1 MKARRVTLIGLLSAG
16 LLLGAALGLADTLG
30 RWRQAAP
37 ARYKRTEVGVATVR
51 GKIYVIGG
59 FRRLGVTRIM
69 EEYDPATDQWRT
81 RAPLPVPLHHIGVG
95 VVQERIY
102 VIGGFRRRFLN
113 FWHPVNTV
121 YAYDPET
128 DRWSERTPMP
138 TARGA
143 LAVGVVGDYLYA
155 IGGYD
160 GERNTPANEVYDP
173 IRDRWDVKRPMPTP
187 RDHLAVAAVEGMLY
201 AIGGRLQLAYARN
214 LAVNEAYD
222 PTTDR
227 WTRKADMPTPRSG
240 ITAAVLGERI
250 YVLGGESPQGTF
262 ATNEEYTPMTDSW
275 RPMAPMPTARHGLGS
290 AVVGRQLYVLAGGP
304 EPGGSFSDRNEVFTL
319 DPAF

>member
-1 MKARRVTLIGLLSAG
+1 MKPHRLTVIGPLILG
-16 LLLGAALGLADTLG
+16 LLLGATVGLTGTQG

-37 ARYKRTEVGVATVR
+37 AQYKRTEVGVATVR

-59 FRRLGVTRIM
+59 FRRFGVTGIV
-69 EEYDPATDQWRT
+69 EAYDPATDRWHT

-95 VVQERIY
+95 VVQDRIY
-102 VIGGFRRRFLN
+102 VIGGFRRSWLN

-128 DRWSERTPMP
+128 DRWHERAPMP

-143 LAVGVVGDYLYA
+143 LAVGVVSDALYA
-155 IGGYD
+155 MGGYD
-160 GERNTPANEVYDP
+160 GEGNTPANEVYDP
-173 IRDRWDVKRPMPTP
+173 IRNRWDVKRPMPTA
-187 RDHLAVAAVEGMLY
+187 RDHLAVAVVEGTLY

-227 WTRKADMPTPRSG
+227 WARKAEMPTPRSG
-240 ITAAVLGERI
+240 ITAAVLEERI
-250 YVLGGESPQGTF
+250 HVLGGESPQGTF
-262 ATNEEYTPMTDSW
+262 AVNEAYIPVTDTW
-275 RPMAPMPTARHGLGS
+275 RTMAPMPTARHGLGS

-304 EPGGSFSDRNEVFTL
+304 EPGGSFSRRNEVFTL
-319 DPAF
+319 DLAF